1 LQLHL
6 NSVAAAAASGR
17 GLLVPGES
25 AEIRDAKTFAAQ
37 LPAPLGLWIG
47 TLAQDSANIA
57 AGGVRAQIN
66 NIWTAEILPFCREAI
81 HDRYPFV
88 AGSGRETTL
97 HDFGRVF
104 GTGGLIDAF
113 FKTYLSPIIDTA
125 RPTWR
130 WIDETIGIPDE
141 VLEQFQRASVIRE
154 AFFTGGGQIPA
165 VEFELKPQSMDS
177 RVDQL
182 ILDLGGQILDYR
194 HGPLRSQ
201 RLRWPPPDGPA
212 RVRLVF
218 TDSSGGG
225 PSLTEEGPW
234 AWFRVLD
241 RSGLKATDQPEL
253 FNLTLKIAG
262 MSARFELRAI
272 SVRNPFNLAELR
284 GFQCP
289 GRL

>member
-1 LQLHL
+1 
-6 NSVAAAAASGR
+6 
-17 GLLVPGES
+17 
-25 AEIRDAKTFAAQ
+25 
-37 LPAPLGLWIG
+37 
-47 TLAQDSANIA
+47 
-57 AGGVRAQIN
+57 
-66 NIWTAEILPFCREAI
+66 
-81 HDRYPFV
+81 
-88 AGSGRETTL
+88 L